1 MEQLSQRLMKLDSTS
16 PEVTVEL
23 VIGGMTCAACASRI
37 ERRLNRIDGVEA
49 SVNYAAERA
58 WVTATDT
65 IDVASLISTIEHTG
79 YEASTPEGVGR
90 EQRERSVDLERRLV
104 VAIALGIPVLLMSMV
119 SALQFDGWQ
128 WFTLG
133 LTLPVALWSGFP
145 FHRSM
150 VLNLRHGETTMD
162 TLISI
167 GVLASLAWSVWALLA
182 TSAGDIGMSMTM
194 SFTGGGD
201 HLYFEVA
208 STTVAIVL
216 AGRWFEHRS
225 KRRIGDAVN
234 ALLET
239 AGDTVELRRADG
251 TTSIVEHDALQVD
264 DVFVVAPGNR
274 IATDGVVVEGSS
286 SVDMSMLTGESV
298 PVEVEPGSDVVG
310 TAINGDGVLVVR
322 ATKIGRDTHVAAIAR
337 LVMNAQSGT
346 APVQRIA
353 DRVSAVFVPV
363 IVALSVVTTIAW
375 LLFGSSTEDAFSTG
389 LAVLIIACPCAL
401 GLATPMALF
410 VGTSRGARAGILISG
425 PHILEQTR
433 TVETLV
439 LDKTG
444 TITTGQMWVTS
455 VTGIGGWSRDDVL
468 HHAAAVEASHQH
480 PIARAI
486 VDAALQ
492 EIESELPVAV
502 DAVNIPGFGVRGAVE
517 GVIVEVCTSADPS
530 RRAETGVDVVVDG
543 TLVGTIFVAD
553 RAKPS
558 SAEAIAE
565 MKALGIRPLMATGD
579 RRAVADVIAH
589 EIGIDSEDVY
599 AELSP
604 SGKLSLISD
613 LQTEGRQ
620 VAMVGDGVNDAAA
633 LAAADLGISMGAG
646 SDVAVHASDLTLMR
660 NDLTSVVDA
669 IELSR
674 RTLRTIKVNLL
685 WAFGYNVAAVP
696 LAMSGQLSPLVAG
709 LAMVLS
715 SVFVVSN
722 SLRLRT
728 AT

>member
-1 MEQLSQRLMKLDSTS
+1 MKLDSTS

-79 YEASTPEGVGR
+79 YEASTPEKVGR

-104 VAIALGIPVLLMSMV
+104 VAIALGMPVLLMSMV

-133 LTLPVALWSGFP
+133 LTLPVALWSGSP

-162 TLISI
+162 TLISL
-167 GVLASLAWSVWALLA
+167 GVLASLAWSVWALLT

-216 AGRWFEHRS
+216 AGRWFENRS

-239 AGDTVELRRADG
+239 AGDTVEVRRADG
-251 TTSIVEHDALQVD
+251 TTSIFEVDALQVD

-274 IATDGVVVEGSS
+274 IATDGVVIEGSS

-298 PVEVEPGSDVVG
+298 PVEVEPDSDVVG

-322 ATKIGRDTHVAAIAR
+322 ATNIGRDTQVAAIAR

-363 IVALSVVTTIAW
+363 IVALSVMTTIAW
-375 LLFGSSTEDAFSTG
+375 LLFGSSAEDAFSTG
-389 LAVLIIACPCAL
+389 VAVLIIACPCAL
-401 GLATPMALF
+401 GLATPMALL

-425 PHILEQTR
+425 PHILEHTR
-433 TVETLV
+433 SVETLV

-455 VTGIGGWSRDDVL
+455 VIAVDGWSRNDL
-468 HHAAAVEASHQH
+468 LYHAAAVEASHQH

-492 EIESELPVAV
+492 EIEGELPVAV
-502 DAVNIPGFGVRGAVE
+502 DAVNIPGFGVRGAV
-517 GVIVEVCTSADPS
+517 GGLVVEVCTSSDPS

-543 TLVGTIFVAD
+543 TRVGTIFVAD

-558 SAEAIAE
+558 SADAIAE

-589 EIGIDSEDVY
+589 EVGIDSEDVY

-604 SGKLSLISD
+604 SEKLSLISD
-613 LQTEGRQ
+613 LQAEGRQ

-633 LAAADLGISMGAG
+633 LAAADLGISLGAG

>member
-1 MEQLSQRLMKLDSTS
+1 MKLDSTS

-58 WVTATDT
+58 WVTATDM

-79 YEASTPEGVGR
+79 YTASTLEEVGR
-90 EQRERSVDLERRLV
+90 EQGGRSVGLEGRLV

-119 SALQFDGWQ
+119 SILRFDGWQ

-182 TSAGDIGMSMTM
+182 TSAGDIGMSMPM

-239 AGDTVELRRADG
+239 AGDTVEVRRGDG
-251 TTSIVEHDALQVD
+251 TTSIVEVDSLQVD
-264 DVFVVAPGNR
+264 DVFVVAPGDR
-274 IATDGVVVEGSS
+274 IATDGVVIEGSS

-298 PVEVEPGSDVVG
+298 PVEVEPGSDVVR
-310 TAINGDGVLVVR
+310 TAINSDGVLVVR
-322 ATKIGRDTHVAAIAR
+322 ATRIGRDTKVAAIAR
-337 LVMNAQSGT
+337 LVMNAQAGG

-389 LAVLIIACPCAL
+389 VAVLIIACPCAL
-401 GLATPMALF
+401 GLATPMALL
-410 VGTSRGARAGILISG
+410 VGTSQGARAGILISG

-455 VTGIGGWSRDDVL
+455 VTGVGGWSRDDVL
-468 HHAAAVEASHQH
+468 HHAGAVEASHQH

-492 EIESELPVAV
+492 EIEGELPVAV
-502 DAVNIPGFGVRGAVE
+502 DAVNIPGFGVRGAVG
-517 GVIVEVCTSADPS
+517 GVIVEVRTSADPS
-530 RRAETGVDVVVDG
+530 RSTETGVDVVVDG

-553 RAKPS
+553 RAKIS
-558 SAEAIAE
+558 SADAIAE
-565 MKALGIRPLMATGD
+565 IKALGIRPLMATGD

-589 EIGIDSEDVY
+589 EVGIDSEDVY

-604 SGKLSLISD
+604 SEKLSLISD
-613 LQTEGRQ
+613 LQAEGRQ

-646 SDVAVHASDLTLMR
+646 SDVAIHASDLTLMR

>member
-1 MEQLSQRLMKLDSTS
+1 
-16 PEVTVEL
+16 
-23 VIGGMTCAACASRI
+23 
-37 ERRLNRIDGVEA
+37 
-49 SVNYAAERA
+49 
-58 WVTATDT
+58 
-65 IDVASLISTIEHTG
+65 ISTIEHIG
-79 YEASTPEGVGR
+79 YKASTPEEVGR
-90 EQRERSVDLERRLV
+90 ERRERSVDLERRLV

-119 SALQFDGWQ
+119 SALQFGGWQ

-182 TSAGDIGMSMTM
+182 TSAGDIGMSMPM

-239 AGDTVELRRADG
+239 AGDTVEVRRGDG
-251 TTSIVEHDALQVD
+251 TTSIVEVDSLQVD
-264 DVFVVAPGNR
+264 DVFVVAPGDR
-274 IATDGVVVEGSS
+274 IATDGVVIEGSS

-298 PVEVEPGSDVVG
+298 PVEVEPGSDVVR
-310 TAINGDGVLVVR
+310 TAINSDGVLVVR
-322 ATKIGRDTHVAAIAR
+322 ATRIGRDTKVAAIAR
-337 LVMNAQSGT
+337 LVMNAQAGG

-389 LAVLIIACPCAL
+389 VAVLIIACPCAL
-401 GLATPMALF
+401 GLATPMALL
-410 VGTSRGARAGILISG
+410 VGTSQGARAGILISG

-455 VTGIGGWSRDDVL
+455 VTGVGGWSRDDVL
-468 HHAAAVEASHQH
+468 HHAGAVEASHQH

-492 EIESELPVAV
+492 EIEGELPVAV
-502 DAVNIPGFGVRGAVE
+502 DAVNIPGFGVRGAVG
-517 GVIVEVCTSADPS
+517 GVIVEVRTSADPS
-530 RRAETGVDVVVDG
+530 RSTETGVDVVVDG

-553 RAKPS
+553 RAKIS
-558 SAEAIAE
+558 SADAIAE
-565 MKALGIRPLMATGD
+565 IKALGIRPLMATGD

-589 EIGIDSEDVY
+589 EVGIDSEDVY

-604 SGKLSLISD
+604 SEKLSLISD
-613 LQTEGRQ
+613 LQAEGRQ
-620 VAMVGDGVNDAAA
+620 VAMVGDGMNDAAA

-646 SDVAVHASDLTLMR
+646 SDVAIHASDLTLMR

>member
-1 MEQLSQRLMKLDSTS
+1 MKLDSTS

-79 YEASTPEGVGR
+79 YKASTLEEVGR
-90 EQRERSVDLERRLV
+90 ERRERSVDLERRLV

-119 SALQFDGWQ
+119 SALQFGGWQ

-150 VLNLRHGETTMD
+150 VLNLRHGKTTMD

-167 GVLASLAWSVWALLA
+167 GVLASLAWSVWALLT
-182 TSAGDIGMSMTM
+182 TSAGDIGMSMPM
-194 SFTGGGD
+194 SFAGGGD
-201 HLYFEVA
+201 HLYLEVA

-225 KRRIGDAVN
+225 KRRIGDEVN

-239 AGDTVELRRADG
+239 AGDTVEVRLGDG
-251 TTSIVEHDALQVD
+251 TTSIVEVDLLQVD
-264 DVFVVAPGNR
+264 DVFVVASGDR
-274 IATDGVVVEGSS
+274 IATDGVVIEGSS

-310 TAINGDGVLVVR
+310 MAINGDGVLVVR
-322 ATKIGRDTHVAAIAR
+322 ATKIGRDTQVAAIAR

-353 DRVSAVFVPV
+353 DRVSAVFVSV

-389 LAVLIIACPCAL
+389 VAVLIIACPCAL

-455 VTGIGGWSRDDVL
+455 VTGVGGWSRDDVL
-468 HHAAAVEASHQH
+468 HHAGAVEASHQH

-492 EIESELPVAV
+492 EIEGELPVAV
-502 DAVNIPGFGVRGAVE
+502 DAVNIPGFGVRGAVG

-530 RRAETGVDVVVDG
+530 RSAETGVDVVVDG

-558 SAEAIAE
+558 SAGAIAE
-565 MKALGIRPLMATGD
+565 IKALGIRPLMATGD

-589 EIGIDSEDVY
+589 EVGIDSEDVY
-599 AELSP
+599 ADLSP
-604 SGKLSLISD
+604 SEKLSLISD
-613 LQTEGRQ
+613 LQAEGRQ
-620 VAMVGDGVNDAAA
+620 VAMVGDGVNDAGA

-715 SVFVVSN
+715 SAFVVSN

-728 AT
+728 TT

>member
-1 MEQLSQRLMKLDSTS
+1 MKLDSTS

-58 WVTATDT
+58 WVTATDM

-79 YEASTPEGVGR
+79 YKASTLEEVGR
-90 EQRERSVDLERRLV
+90 EQGGRSVGLEGRLV

-119 SALQFDGWQ
+119 SVLQFDGWQ

-182 TSAGDIGMSMTM
+182 TSAGDIGMSMPM

-239 AGDTVELRRADG
+239 AGDTVEVRRGDG
-251 TTSIVEHDALQVD
+251 TTSIVEVDSLQVD
-264 DVFVVAPGNR
+264 DVFVVAPGDR
-274 IATDGVVVEGSS
+274 IATDGVVIEGSS

-298 PVEVEPGSDVVG
+298 PVEVEPGSDVVR
-310 TAINGDGVLVVR
+310 TAINSDGVLVVR
-322 ATKIGRDTHVAAIAR
+322 ATRIGRDTKVAAIAR
-337 LVMNAQSGT
+337 LVMNAQSGG

-389 LAVLIIACPCAL
+389 VAVLIIACPCAL
-401 GLATPMALF
+401 GLATPMALL
-410 VGTSRGARAGILISG
+410 VGTSQGARAGILISG

-455 VTGIGGWSRDDVL
+455 VTGVGGWSRDDVL
-468 HHAAAVEASHQH
+468 HHAGAVEASHQH

-492 EIESELPVAV
+492 EIEGELPVAV
-502 DAVNIPGFGVRGAVE
+502 DAVNIPGFGVRGAVG
-517 GVIVEVCTSADPS
+517 GVIVEVRTSADPS
-530 RRAETGVDVVVDG
+530 RSTETGVDVVVDG

-553 RAKPS
+553 RAKIS
-558 SAEAIAE
+558 SADAIAE
-565 MKALGIRPLMATGD
+565 IKALGIRPLMATGD

-589 EIGIDSEDVY
+589 EVGIDSEDVY

-604 SGKLSLISD
+604 SEKLSLISD
-613 LQTEGRQ
+613 LQAEGRQ

-646 SDVAVHASDLTLMR
+646 SDVAIHASDLTLIR

>member
-1 MEQLSQRLMKLDSTS
+1 MKLDSTS

-65 IDVASLISTIEHTG
+65 IDIASLISTIEHTG
-79 YEASTPEGVGR
+79 YEARTPEEVGR

-167 GVLASLAWSVWALLA
+167 GVLASLAWSVWALLT

-225 KRRIGDAVN
+225 KRRVGDAVN

-239 AGDTVELRRADG
+239 AGDAVEVRRADG
-251 TTSIVEHDALQVD
+251 TTSIVEVDALHVD

-274 IATDGVVVEGSS
+274 IATDGVVIEGSS

-298 PVEVEPGSDVVG
+298 PVEVELGSDVVG

-322 ATKIGRDTHVAAIAR
+322 ATKIGRDTQVAAIAR

-363 IVALSVVTTIAW
+363 IVALSVMTTIAW

-389 LAVLIIACPCAL
+389 VAVLIIACPCAL
-401 GLATPMALF
+401 GLATPMALL
-410 VGTSRGARAGILISG
+410 VGTSRGARTGILISG

-433 TVETLV
+433 AVETLV

-455 VTGIGGWSRDDVL
+455 VTGVDGWSRHDVL

-486 VDAALQ
+486 VDAALD
-492 EIESELPVAV
+492 EIEEELPLAI

-517 GVIVEVCTSADPS
+517 GVVVEVCTSADPS
-530 RRAETGVDVVVDG
+530 RRPETGVDVVVDG
-543 TLVGTIFVAD
+543 TRVGTIFVAD

-579 RRAVADVIAH
+579 RRAVAEAIAH
-589 EIGIDSEDVY
+589 EVGIDSEDVY
-599 AELSP
+599 ADLSP
-604 SGKLSLISD
+604 SEKLSLISD
-613 LQTEGRQ
+613 LQAEGRQ

>member
-1 MEQLSQRLMKLDSTS
+1 MKLDSTS

-23 VIGGMTCAACASRI
+23 VIGGRTCAACASRI

-79 YEASTPEGVGR
+79 YEASTPEEVGR
-90 EQRERSVDLERRLV
+90 EQRELSVDLERRLV

-133 LTLPVALWSGFP
+133 FTLPVALWSGFP

-150 VLNLRHGETTMD
+150 VLNLRYGETTMD
-162 TLISI
+162 TLISL

-239 AGDTVELRRADG
+239 AGDTVEVRRADG
-251 TTSIVEHDALQVD
+251 TTSIVEVDALQVD

-274 IATDGVVVEGSS
+274 IATDGVVIEGSS

-298 PVEVEPGSDVVG
+298 PVEVEPDSDVVG

-322 ATKIGRDTHVAAIAR
+322 ATNIGRDTQVAAIAR

-363 IVALSVVTTIAW
+363 IVALSVMTTIAW
-375 LLFGSSTEDAFSTG
+375 LLFDSSTEDAFSTG
-389 LAVLIIACPCAL
+389 VAVLIIACPCAL
-401 GLATPMALF
+401 GLATPMALL

-425 PHILEQTR
+425 PHILEHTR
-433 TVETLV
+433 SVETLV

-455 VTGIGGWSRDDVL
+455 VIAVDGWSRNDL
-468 HHAAAVEASHQH
+468 LRHAAAVEASHQH

-492 EIESELPVAV
+492 EIEGELPVAV
-502 DAVNIPGFGVRGAVE
+502 DAVNIPGFGVRGAV
-517 GVIVEVCTSADPS
+517 GGLVVEVCTSSDPS

-543 TLVGTIFVAD
+543 TRVGTIFVAD

-558 SAEAIAE
+558 SADAIAE

-589 EIGIDSEDVY
+589 EVGIDSEDVY

-604 SGKLSLISD
+604 SEKLSLISD
-613 LQTEGRQ
+613 LQAEGRQ

>member
-1 MEQLSQRLMKLDSTS
+1 MKLDSTS

-79 YEASTPEGVGR
+79 YEASTLEEVGR
-90 EQRERSVDLERRLV
+90 ERRERSVDLERRLV

-119 SALQFDGWQ
+119 SVLQFGGWQ

-167 GVLASLAWSVWALLA
+167 GVLASLAWSVWALLT
-182 TSAGDIGMSMTM
+182 TSAGDIGMSMPM

-225 KRRIGDAVN
+225 KRRIGDEVN

-239 AGDTVELRRADG
+239 AGDTVEVRRADG
-251 TTSIVEHDALQVD
+251 TTCIVGVDALQVD
-264 DVFVVAPGNR
+264 DVFVVASGDR
-274 IATDGVVVEGSS
+274 IATDGVVIEGSS

-298 PVEVEPGSDVVG
+298 PVEVEPDSDVVG
-310 TAINGDGVLVVR
+310 TAINGDGVLVVQ
-322 ATKIGRDTHVAAIAR
+322 ATKIGRDTQVAAIAR

-389 LAVLIIACPCAL
+389 VAVLIIACPCAL
-401 GLATPMALF
+401 GLATPMALL

-455 VTGIGGWSRDDVL
+455 VTGVDGCSRHDVL

-492 EIESELPVAV
+492 EIEGELPVAV
-502 DAVNIPGFGVRGAVE
+502 DAVNIPGFGVRGAV
-517 GVIVEVCTSADPS
+517 GGLVVEVCTSADPS

-558 SAEAIAE
+558 SADAIAE

-589 EIGIDSEDVY
+589 EVGIDSEDVY

-604 SGKLSLISD
+604 SEKLSLISD
-613 LQTEGRQ
+613 LQAEGRQ

-660 NDLTSVVDA
+660 NDLTSVVEA